1 MLERGIVRSFVNIL
15 DICQQHPSCNPSQ
28 ELSLVSDQKGK
39 LSESEIY
46 SYEPSF
52 FFGLASWAKKN
63 NILQPWE
70 RKLIYSIGRY
80 RSKSWLITERQERQ
94 ALRIIHI
101 GEEAGFSNVS
111 GSTPPLQLLDDSK
124 AMIDE
129 VLLTLTPRE
138 QRIIQLR
145 FGLEDGAGRTLEQ
158 VGSEFNV
165 TRERIRQIEA
175 KALRK
180 LRHPSRSRKLKD
192 ILDSD
197 HLLDKGYENLLRA
210 IFGEHQ

>member
-1 MLERGIVRSFVNIL
+1 MKAWVENKPNLLQITKISTADNKDLCHRIMGLHEYAYSWSANGRISSAFIESYIDEAERHSLLERDIVRSFVNIL
-15 DICQQHPSCNPSQ
+15 DICQQHLSCNPSQ
-28 ELSLVSDQKGK
+28 ELSLVSDQKGR

-46 SYEPSF
+46 SYESSF
-52 FFGLASWAKKN
+52 FFKIAK
-63 NILQPWE
+63 
-70 RKLIYSIGRY
+70 
-80 RSKSWLITERQERQ
+80 T
-94 ALRIIHI
+94 
-101 GEEAGFSNVS
+101 
-111 GSTPPLQLLDDSK
+111 
-124 AMIDE
+124 MIDE
-129 VLLTLTPRE
+129 VLLTLTLRE
-138 QRIIQLR
+138 RRVIQLR
-145 FGLEDGAGRTLEQ
+145 FGLDDEIRRTLEEI
-158 VGSEFNV
+158 GREFKV